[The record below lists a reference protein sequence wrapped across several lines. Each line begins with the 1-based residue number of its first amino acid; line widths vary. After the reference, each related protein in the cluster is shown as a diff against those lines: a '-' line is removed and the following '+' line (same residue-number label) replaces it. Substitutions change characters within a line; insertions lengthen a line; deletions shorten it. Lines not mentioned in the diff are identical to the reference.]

1 MKRQNIA
8 IMITGL
14 ALFGFVATKV
24 RWSDIAQQLKA
35 VSMALPVLFALS
47 GLRMALQTAA
57 WSCALRTY
65 GIRASKTNLIG
76 ARLASRSMGYLSV
89 LGPVV
94 SEPMRIRLL
103 ENRSPEATTASL
115 IDTGVYWA
123 SSWFFTIFATV
134 CAIQFISGGR
144 RLQSL
149 VMLAPIVAGAA
160 FLMLRR
166 KPTLP
171 ACVRAFG
178 SRCPSWLREG
188 ERVEATIREFQGRHA
203 VCIHRMFACGLTCQI
218 LMCFE
223 LIAIFW
229 LLRIPCHPSTIMGME
244 AASRA
249 VKTMGG
255 WLPARMGADES
266 GMAAASLTF
275 GLSSLTGLAV
285 ALARRVRDMT
295 EAITG
300 LGWLA
305 WRSRSN
311 YHTFSRPS

>member
-149 VMLAPIVAGAA
+149 VMLVG
-160 FLMLRR
+160 
-166 KPTLP
+166 
-171 ACVRAFG
+171 
-178 SRCPSWLREG
+178 CP
-188 ERVEATIREFQGRHA
+188 
-203 VCIHRMFACGLTCQI
+203 
-218 LMCFE
+218 
-223 LIAIFW
+223 
-229 LLRIPCHPSTIMGME
+229 
-244 AASRA
+244 
-249 VKTMGG
+249 
-255 WLPARMGADES
+255 
-266 GMAAASLTF
+266 
-275 GLSSLTGLAV
+275 
-285 ALARRVRDMT
+285 
-295 EAITG
+295 
-300 LGWLA
+300 
-305 WRSRSN
+305 
-311 YHTFSRPS
+311 